1 MSKFKEALER
11 GKEARRDQGKEAR
24 RDQGKDGRKEKAGK
38 GAAADFSTEA
48 RAWLNDVVV
57 ASLEAAKA
65 DVAAEVTIDMDTAL
79 LRTTAPTPSVQFQ
92 IYRKQGS
99 EKNVTKTFTVSVQL
113 DGGVSVSALGI
124 VAKDVGNIGDRS
136 DERFRN
142 LVADLIEDAAKGA

>member
-11 GKEARRDQGKEAR
+11 GKEARRDQGKDA
-24 RDQGKDGRKEKAGK
+24 RKEKIKSDAAG
-38 GAAADFSTEA
+38 ADFSTEA
-48 RAWLNDVVV
+48 KAWLNEVVV

-65 DVAAEVTIDMDTAL
+65 DVAGEVIVDMDTAHL
-79 LRTTAPTPSVQFQ
+79 QTTAPTPSVQFQ
-92 IYRKQGS
+92 IYKKSGPDG
-99 EKNVTKTFTVSVQL
+99 NTAKTFTVSVQM

-142 LVADLIEDAAKGA
+142 LVAELIEDAAKGT

>member
-11 GKEARRDQGKEAR
+11 GKKAR
-24 RDQGKDGRKEKAGK
+24 RDQGKDARKEKVDRDAPR
-38 GAAADFSTEA
+38 ADFSTEA

-65 DVAAEVTIDMDTAL
+65 DVAAEVIIDMDTAPL
-79 LRTTAPTPSVQFQ
+79 QTKGPTPSIQFK
-92 IYRKQGS
+92 IYRKQEP

-113 DGGVSVSALGI
+113 DGGVSVSAPGI
-124 VAKDVGNIGDRS
+124 VAKDVGTIGERS

-142 LVADLIEDAAKGA
+142 LVAELIEDAAKGT